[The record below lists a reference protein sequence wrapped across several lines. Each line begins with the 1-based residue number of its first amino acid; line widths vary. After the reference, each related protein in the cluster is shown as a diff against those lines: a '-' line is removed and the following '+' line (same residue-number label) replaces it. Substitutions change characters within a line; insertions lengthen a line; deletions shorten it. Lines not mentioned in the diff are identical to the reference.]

1 MQHRAERAMTPTTV
15 RAGSSSGTMWLGGVL
30 AFAGLMTAL
39 SSTAMFVQGEPL
51 GAVVTVLV
59 GVVMLMGGVAL
70 FLLAK
75 RAWAR
80 IDGRGVSWSTML
92 GARGFV
98 AWEHVHH
105 VSVPGMGDPGGA
117 VLLWLH
123 DGSVV
128 PIAPLRRTQ
137 GADDNTGPHPW
148 YLRAGSTV
156 VRAHQ
161 QWLAAHAARGRAG
174 GGHGLS

>member
-59 GVVMLMGGVAL
+59 GIVMLMGGVAL

-75 RAWAR
+75 RACAR

-98 AWEHVHH
+98 PWEHVHH
-105 VSVPGMGDPGGA
+105 VSVPGKGDPGGA
-117 VLLWLH
+117 VCC
-123 DGSVV
+123 
-128 PIAPLRRTQ
+128 
-137 GADDNTGPHPW
+137 
-148 YLRAGSTV
+148 GSTTV
-156 VRAHQ
+156 PWSRSRPCAGRRAPTTTR
-161 QWLAAHAARGRAG
+161 ARTRGT
-174 GGHGLS
+174 